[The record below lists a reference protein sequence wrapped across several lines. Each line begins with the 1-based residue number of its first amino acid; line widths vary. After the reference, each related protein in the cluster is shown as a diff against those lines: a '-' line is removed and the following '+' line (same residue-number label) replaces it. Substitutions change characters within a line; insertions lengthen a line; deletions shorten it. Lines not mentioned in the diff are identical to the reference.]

1 MRFCSIINATLLP
14 LCVLAR
20 PVAAAEAPT
29 YAQAHAVF
37 AKHCLSCHD
46 TENAE
51 GGLVL
56 ETHSTILKGGDDGPV
71 FELGHADKSTLV
83 QSIERKAKPF
93 MPPPKKAAKLSD
105 AEIAIVRA
113 WIDAGA
119 PGPKPGETIAAA
131 TTQQAPHVAPTT
143 APRRAI
149 AAMAYTAKGDLLAIA
164 RAGTVEIRSAASQAI
179 LRTVPPVPS
188 PAEGSAGKKTAGE
201 GIGGTLGG
209 NVNNVIF
216 TPDGATL
223 ITAAGQPGVG
233 GEVRF
238 WSIADGASLATLTGH
253 ADAIYALAVSP
264 DGSVLATG
272 SYDQKIILWDL
283 PARKK
288 LRELE
293 GHNGAVF
300 SLVFRNDGQVLA
312 SASADRTIKLWDV
325 ARGKR
330 LDTRPE
336 ATRDQFAVL
345 FTPDGQRLLAGGA
358 DNRVRFWQI
367 SPTAVEGTNALLDVR
382 FAHEGAILRM
392 AISRDGKLLAT
403 SADDRTVKVWRVD
416 GFTQRLALG
425 GQPDWP
431 SALVF
436 VSNDKALAVGR
447 LDGSLEFYDLATGKS
462 IAPPAPKP
470 APKTVLTGLEPRGV
484 QRGQTVRM
492 KLIGKDPADIKA
504 VKTSAPKV
512 TVAPIAGQAVVELAA
527 AADAPLGAFDVS
539 VTSAAGE
546 TQAQKF
552 VVDDLPQV
560 EAKRPN
566 PSASQ
571 ATLATT
577 LPATFGGTLTMRGEA
592 GYFAF
597 DGKAG
602 NGIVADV
609 AARRVGSKAA
619 VVMWLLDSAGRTIAS
634 AEDVDGDPIL
644 SAALPADGRFYL
656 RLAEQSGAASDEHF
670 YRVSVGDLH
679 VVTGAFPLAVP
690 PERETKVQ
698 LLGVNLPADASATVQ
713 AGTKGEVAVP
723 FDAARYRPRKP
734 LNVVIGMPEER
745 IASGGTEVPV
755 PGAINSRLAPQHA
768 DVFSFGA
775 RAGQVLVLET
785 LAARRGSPL
794 DTRIEVLWPD
804 GRPVQRVQ
812 LQAVRDSWL
821 NFRGCDAVQL
831 GTRLQNWEEMDLN
844 QYVYMNGEVA
854 RLFRMPQGPDS
865 DLLFFGINGKRRG
878 YFDTT
883 ATAHA
888 LEDKVYIV
896 EPHPPGEKLAPN
908 GLPVFPIYYANDDDE
923 RRELGSDSR
932 LLFTALADGEYR
944 VRVSDVRGFGGERYV
959 YRLSIHEAKPD
970 FAVSMVGADPSI
982 PAGSGRSFTIKVDR
996 FDGFE
1001 GPVRVDFS
1009 AVPKGFEVS
1018 TPIIVEAGH
1027 TEAKG
1032 TIFAAKDAKADPK
1045 SGVVK
1050 YVASATTG
1058 TKPAAEL
1065 GRPTIAGLVPQLF
1078 VQLEPY
1084 VEGGVPA
1091 ATTTTQPS
1099 VIEVTPGKLTKAWLR
1114 VQRNGFKDRITF
1126 DVENLPNGVIVA
1138 DIGLNGV
1145 LIPPDQSERLI
1156 YLQCAP
1162 WVRPALR
1169 PCHARA
1175 NEAQNPT
1182 SPPAWVRVP

>member
-1 MRFCSIINATLLP
+1 M
-14 LCVLAR
+14 
-20 PVAAAEAPT
+20 AAEAPPT
-29 YAQAHAVF
+29 YAQVQAVF

-56 ETHSTILKGGDDGPV
+56 ETRETILKGGDDGPV
-71 FELGHADKSTLV
+71 FKAGHADKSTLV

-105 AEIAIVRA
+105 VEIAIVRA

-119 PGPKPGETIAAA
+119 PGPKPGETAAAA
-131 TTQQAPHVAPTT
+131 TTQRAPHVAPTT

-149 AAMAYTAKGDLLAIA
+149 GAMAYAPKGDLLAVA
-164 RAGTVEIRSAASQAI
+164 RAGTVEIRSAASQAVI
-179 LRTVPPVPS
+179 RTLS
-188 PAEGSAGKKTAGE
+188 GIHGSVNDLVFTAG
-201 GIGGTLGG
+201 
-209 NVNNVIF
+209 
-216 TPDGATL
+216 GAAL
-223 ITAAGQPGVG
+223 ITASGQPGVG
-233 GEVRF
+233 GEVRI
-238 WSIADGASLATLTGH
+238 WNVADGALVATLAGH
-253 ADAIYALAVSP
+253 TDSIYALAVPP

-300 SLVFRNDGQVLA
+300 SLAFRNDGKVLA

-325 ARGKR
+325 ASGKR

-336 ATRDQFAVL
+336 ATKDQFALL

-367 SPTAVEGTNALLDVR
+367 SPTAVEGTNALLDAR

-403 SADDRTVKVWRVD
+403 SADDRTVKVWQIE
-416 GFTQRLALG
+416 GFTQKLALS

-431 SALVF
+431 SALTF

-447 LDGSLEFYDLATGKS
+447 LDGTLAFYDIGTGKP

-470 APKTVLTGLEPRGV
+470 IPKTTLTGLEPRGV

-492 KLIGKDPADIKA
+492 KLIGKDPADIKT

-512 TVAPIAGQAVVELAA
+512 TVTPLKGQAVVELAV

-571 ATLATT
+571 ATVATT
-577 LPATFGGTLTMRGEA
+577 LPATFGGSFAMRGEA
-592 GYFAF
+592 AYFGF
-597 DGKAG
+597 DGRAG
-602 NGIVADV
+602 DHVVADV
-609 AARRVGSKAA
+609 AARRDGSKAA
-619 VVMWLLDSAGRTIAS
+619 VVMWLLDSAGRTLAN
-634 AEDVDGDPIL
+634 AEGVDGDPIL
-644 SAALPADGRFYL
+644 SATLPADGRFYL
-656 RLAEQSGAASDEHF
+656 RVAEQSGASSDEHF
-670 YRVSVGDLH
+670 YHVSVGDLH

-690 PERETKVQ
+690 PDRETKVQ
-698 LLGVNLPADASATVQ
+698 LLGFNLPADAAVMVK
-713 AGTKGEVAVP
+713 AGAKGEAVVP
-723 FDAARYRPRKP
+723 IDSARYRPRKP
-734 LNVVIGMPEER
+734 LNVLVGMPEER
-745 IASGGTEVPV
+745 LASGSAEIPV
-755 PGAINSRLAPQHA
+755 PGAIDSRLAPQHA
-768 DVFSFGA
+768 DDFSFHA
-775 RAGQVLVLET
+775 KAGQVLVLET

-794 DTRIEVLWPD
+794 DTRIEVLWSD
-804 GRPVQRVQ
+804 GKPVQRVQ

-888 LEDKVYIV
+888 LEDKAYIV
-896 EPHPPGEKLAPN
+896 EPHAPGEKLAPN

-932 LLFTALADGEYR
+932 LLFTAPANGEYR

-970 FAVSMVGADPSI
+970 FAVSMVGVNPSI
-982 PAGSGRSFTIKVDR
+982 PPGSGRSFTVKVDR

-1001 GPVRVDFS
+1001 GRVRVDFS
-1009 AVPKGFEVS
+1009 DVPKGFEVS
-1018 TPIIVEAGH
+1018 TPIVVEAGQ

-1045 SGVVK
+1045 SGAVK
-1050 YVASATTG
+1050 FVASATFG
-1058 TKPAAEL
+1058 TKPAADL
-1065 GRPTIAGLVPQLF
+1065 GRLTVAGAASQLF

-1084 VEGGVPA
+1084 VEAGG
-1091 ATTTTQPS
+1091 TTTTQPS

-1126 DVENLPNGVIVA
+1126 DVEDLPNGVIVA

-1162 WVRPALR
+1162 WVQPGPQTLR

-1175 NEAQNPT
+1175 NEAGNPT
-1182 SPPAWVRVP
+1182 SGPVMVRVRNP